1 MRFPLRRAKSLPLRM
16 TQREITG
23 KSDNRIIFL
32 KGEDAYRYFT
42 NSCYREKINNS
53 WRPIYLD
60 LSNRKNLSE
69 YCHYSQNIISVNLSN
84 TNIRYLPDNMTYVKY
99 LYLSGCPISNIS
111 KIQSMKSLIELDLS
125 LCSFITDINSAAHVP
140 ILNLSYCVGIQDF
153 SMLGNVRNL
162 NLTCTSIYDCSTLC
176 NVPNLNLSGCR
187 NIRDVSMLKNKSLDL
202 SKCYNINDCCMLG
215 YCEQLKLDHT
225 NITSVKGLET
235 VQSLSLVYCMM
246 LQDFSPVYNIPILN
260 VSWCPYV
267 VDVRPFNNKI
277 LVKENCFN
285 IKYDQI
291 TENSQ
296 ATDPH
301 IRALSG
307 LIIN

>member
-1 MRFPLRRAKSLPLRM
+1 MRSPFRRAKSLPARMALR
-16 TQREITG
+16 EVTG
-23 KSDNRIIFL
+23 KSTNHIIFL
-32 KGEDAYRYFT
+32 KGEDAYRYYT
-42 NSCYREKINNS
+42 QSCYRKEINDLV
-53 WRPIYLD
+53 RPIYLD
-60 LSNRKNLSE
+60 LSNRKNISE
-69 YCHYSQNIISVNLSN
+69 YCHYSPYIILVNLSN

-111 KIQSMKSLIELDLS
+111 HIQSMKSLIELDLS
-125 LCSFITDINSAAHVP
+125 LCSFITEISSASHVS

-153 SMLGNVRNL
+153 SMLGNMRNL
-162 NLTCTSIYDCSTLC
+162 NLTCTSIYECSALC

-187 NIRDVSMLKNKSLDL
+187 NIKDVSMLKNKSLNL
-202 SKCYNINDCCMLG
+202 SNCYNINNCSMLG
-215 YCEQLKLDHT
+215 HCEQLKLDHT

-246 LQDFSPVYNIPILN
+246 LQDFSPVYNVPILD

-267 VDVRPFNNKI
+267 VDVRPFRNKI
-277 LVKENCFN
+277 LIKEHCFN

-296 ATDPH
+296 AIDPY
-301 IRALSG
+301 IRALN
-307 LIIN
+307 I